1 MPSAEI
7 PVWMVSFG
15 AAYTVFPATAV
26 HANTHQ
32 HGCRHQYGFHS
43 IHFKIP
49 FYAAYKNDSNVG
61 TIIASTRIRMMIDDI
76 IFCVL
81 FFLKFMLC
89 SFIRKLPYN
98 V

>member
-1 MPSAEI
+1 
-7 PVWMVSFG
+7 MVSFG
-15 AAYTVFPATAV
+15 AAY
-26 HANTHQ
+26 
-32 HGCRHQYGFHS
+32 GCRHQYGFHS

-76 IFCVL
+76 IFCVF

>member
-7 PVWMVSFG
+7 PVWMVYSLSCHRR
-15 AAYTVFPATAV
+15 ARK
-26 HANTHQ
+26 HAHQ
-32 HGCRHQYGFHS
+32 HGSRHQYGFHS

-76 IFCVL
+76 IFCVF

-98 V
+98 I

>member
-1 MPSAEI
+1 MTCVDEFNTSVRADI
-7 PVWMVSFG
+7 SG
-15 AAYTVFPATAV
+15 AACKQ
-26 HANTHQ
+26 N
-32 HGCRHQYGFHS
+32 

-76 IFCVL
+76 IFCVF

-98 V
+98 I